1 MRVTVRRDHFEMRL
15 TLNLLTVAKLVRVD
29 ADADGLLSHAEI
41 TRAQEPLAA
50 CLREHLLLEVN
61 QKKAEWNPEFR
72 CELLWPDP
80 SSTTPMS
87 FEQYEGRNL
96 DITLTARGAP
106 LLQDFWIGFNI
117 FELTGPL
124 QTIQGVYE
132 QEGRVLEVPFSVEE
146 PEFTYDTGY
155 LPEEMAAVDPHSSEP
170 IAFGAALMRT
180 FTQANAW
187 WMLAVLIAMLPLLLR
202 RSAKG
207 RG

>member
-1 MRVTVRRDHFEMRL
+1 MTGNACGWKRAGSHRSTACIVLWLALAGLAWPHPADQSAMRVTVRRDHFEMRL

-146 PEFTYDTGY
+146 PEFT
-155 LPEEMAAVDPHSSEP
+155 
-170 IAFGAALMRT
+170 
-180 FTQANAW
+180 
-187 WMLAVLIAMLPLLLR
+187 
-202 RSAKG
+202 
-207 RG
+207 